1 MICKYT
7 FSQNFVYSCPV
18 YTVITGSELPAYAS
32 SYQIATVTQPATG
45 VGSYT
50 SYLDYCDAKN
60 QSYDLAF
67 INALTERAA
76 TPCEYSVTVKLT
88 GYCRPGG
95 LEPEPGDGLADKSGG
110 TGYATGVDPYQTYL
124 TAFFA
129 ASGAAFAACVF

>member
-7 FSQNFVYSCPV
+7 FSQNFVYSCPT

-32 SYQIATVTQPATG
+32 SYQIATATQPATG

-67 INALTERAA
+67 INALTERAS
-76 TPCEYSVTVKLT
+76 TPCQYGVTVILT
-88 GYCRPGG
+88 GYCRPSGF
-95 LEPEPGDGLADKSGG
+95 EPIAGVGTGNITAG
-110 TGYATGVDPYQTYL
+110 TGYATGVDPYQVYL
-124 TAFFA
+124 AAFSG
-129 ASGAAFAACVF
+129 ASGSAFLTCAL